1 MEKEPSQNP
10 EKKNENFSLRC
21 IMASL
26 IATVLFVGDL
36 YVMINL
42 PQNVI
47 ILVVITVLLLAS
59 VYLILD
65 SAFKNKKQK
74 EILEEEKFESLS
86 KSEKASYLL
95 LRKNFEELSSMIQDT
110 AQNQKD
116 PSDGIIQAQKAIAK
130 VIINREKENADALMN
145 SNDNVFEKV
154 EAFEVKF
161 NDFQNYVLEN
171 QKAITKEAND
181 EISLKQEKLFIE
193 LNNMEASLKNE
204 LSELSQKVSGFQEEI
219 EKMADSIAV
228 MKTQAGSVPATESPI
243 MPESIAASQE
253 AISSEMSESLD
264 AIGTEPEMPEGFDSI
279 GIESEGLDSIGIEP
293 EMPEGLDAIG
303 TEPEMPEGLDSIR
316 IEPEISEELDS
327 IGTKPEISED
337 FDSIGMESVISDEV
351 GEGTED
357 TSADDELKLEDMLSI
372 DDIINS
378 IGESPEPMAE
388 GEEIDSFGI
397 DMDALSTDES
407 TLDNEST
414 LDTDI
419 SLEDE
424 SEVSDI
430 DGMITEDTSLDDIL
444 KLADEPVEE
453 EVSAPAADSNK
464 IMTPDEIAALVANAS
479 SSEPVVK
486 EEPIEEIKEEP
497 TPAMPDL
504 SDPNK
509 IMTPDEIA
517 ALLANM

>member
-279 GIESEGLDSIGIEP
+279 GIEP
-293 EMPEGLDAIG
+293 EMPEGLDAIR

-327 IGTKPEISED
+327 IGTEPEISED

-453 EVSAPAADSNK
+453 EVSAPAADPNK